1 MHLLLYSVID
11 SIESIVE
18 WIVYN
23 LYSQNTHFHVRSQ
36 LATIVMAGVNDVGG
50 VCVGGVLGHTICT
63 GLAGINNFLSKLWK
77 DEFQNTNN
85 YSSKVNSW
93 IYQFFTCG
101 THMDISFW
109 CLN

>member
-1 MHLLLYSVID
+1 MAMHLLLNSVID

-18 WIVYN
+18 WIVHN

-63 GLAGINNFLSKLWK
+63 GLAGIKNFLSK
-77 DEFQNTNN
+77 
-85 YSSKVNSW
+85 
-93 IYQFFTCG
+93 
-101 THMDISFW
+101 M
-109 CLN
+109 